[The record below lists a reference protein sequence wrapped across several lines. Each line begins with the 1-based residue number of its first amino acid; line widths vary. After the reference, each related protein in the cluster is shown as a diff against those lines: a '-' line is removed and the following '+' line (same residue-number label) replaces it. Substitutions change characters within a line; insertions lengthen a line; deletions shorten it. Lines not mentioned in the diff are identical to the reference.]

1 MDRDYVIP
9 DLFIEPIQINEL
21 VLDGTTITVF

>member
-21 VLDGTTITVF
+21 VLDDTTITVF